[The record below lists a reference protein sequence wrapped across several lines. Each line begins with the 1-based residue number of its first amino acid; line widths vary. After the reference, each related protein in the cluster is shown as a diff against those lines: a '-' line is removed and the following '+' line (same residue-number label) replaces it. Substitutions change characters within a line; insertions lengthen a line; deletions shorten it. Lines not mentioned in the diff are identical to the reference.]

1 MNESTPA
8 ETLQPEQFQPA
19 DAVASYRETQRQHY
33 RNLRRFLFT
42 VDEELAALSRDYI
55 GTLLDVMKAPTPIH
69 QQQLWSKAVQIK
81 RRQEALLTSAEE
93 FMTQQVAGLGLD
105 PSGGAATDLSAL
117 RVSLLQG
124 CRTQGSI
131 DAARHG

>member
-8 ETLQPEQFQPA
+8 ESLRPEHLQAAEA
-19 DAVASYRETQRQHY
+19 LNTYRQTQRQHY

-69 QQQLWSKAVQIK
+69 QQQLWSKAIQIK
-81 RRQEALLTSAEE
+81 RRQEALLTSAQE

-105 PSGGAATDLSAL
+105 PTGGTATDLSAL

-124 CRTQGSI
+124 CATQAPVGG
-131 DAARHG
+131 AGHG